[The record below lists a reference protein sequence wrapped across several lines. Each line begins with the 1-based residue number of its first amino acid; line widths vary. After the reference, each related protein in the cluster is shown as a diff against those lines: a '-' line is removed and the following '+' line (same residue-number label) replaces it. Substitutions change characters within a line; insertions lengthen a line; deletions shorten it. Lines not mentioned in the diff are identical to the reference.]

1 MIGFGDIHS
10 IMELDILIVGGIEDG
25 LQINGD
31 GIITM
36 VGIIGIL
43 GTVGSTVGTEVQTYR
58 TILIEEEEELQL
70 FIIET

>member
-10 IMELDILIVGGIEDG
+10 ITELDILIVGGIEDG

-43 GTVGSTVGTEVQTYR
+43 GTVGPTVGTEVQTYR

>member
-36 VGIIGIL
+36 VGIIMDGTTLSIVTLITGI
-43 GTVGSTVGTEVQTYR
+43 TD
-58 TILIEEEEELQL
+58 LI
-70 FIIET
+70 IIEDQM

>member
-10 IMELDILIVGGIEDG
+10 ITELDILIVGGIEDG

-43 GTVGSTVGTEVQTYR
+43 GTIGSTVGTEVQTYR
-58 TILIEEEEELQL
+58 TIPIEEEEELQL